1 MPSRADELVRRV
13 VALFRADAADRN
25 IILDEQVETSAD
37 LDGVQTAAAG
47 DSLSNL
53 ILNALQ
59 ATPPGGKVTVE
70 AFVRDHSMIFAV
82 TDTGTGVAPEVRQK
96 IWEPFFTTRQRG
108 TGLGLA
114 IVRKRM
120 EEAGGSAWL
129 APAQN
134 GGGAR
139 FELRLPVT
147 TVD

>member
-1 MPSRADELVRRV
+1 MPSRADDLVRRV

-25 IILDEQVETSAD
+25 ISLDARVEASAD

-70 AFVRDHSMIFAV
+70 TYLREKSIIFAV
-82 TDTGTGVAPEVRQK
+82 TDTGTGVSAEARQK

-129 APAQN
+129 VPEQN

-139 FELRLPVT
+139 FELRLPLGIR
-147 TVD
+147 